1 MVTFSWSWR
10 KFPKCAPQIYFT
22 SAKLKIITWL
32 SNLRG
37 RCAHLHPPHPLPPS
51 LSPSVLLFTGIQS
64 YIKLRGKK
72 ISREKD
78 LWSRLGIQLGT
89 SRTECHSHK
98 ITASVSSVALFHRPK
113 WRFPY
118 PSYTSTSK
126 IITLSGGR
134 LCTGYHFLVKRE
146 KGAPFGRRA
155 PLIIELYRAL

>member
-1 MVTFSWSWR
+1 MVTVSWSWR

-22 SAKLKIITWL
+22 SVKLKIITWL

-37 RCAHLHPPHPLPPS
+37 RCAHPHPPHPLPPS
-51 LSPSVLLFTGIQS
+51 LSLSVLLFTGIQS

-89 SRTECHSHK
+89 SRTECQSHK